1 MARVACPVRVRGSRK
16 RTGGNIDI
24 ARANR
29 HKRTRVYEPR
39 VESARRPK
47 TARPMDRPNPAQG
60 EAMFERFDNAAK
72 RGVVLAQEHAKEYRS
87 NAVEPEHMA
96 LAYLSFHDHFGWLT
110 GVIGFTVEQ
119 LSDAL
124 AEAMPAIDT
133 DLPKPTEH
141 IRLAPATK
149 EVFERCLGG
158 LAAEGQLYRRPT
170 CFHRAGLGGVP
181 ASGTGTSRVHRALA
195 SGGQQFGLDYQG
207 LRDAVAVACYARRSQ
222 FRLQPALLPQLIRP
236 SASRLPRRSLDPT
249 VRRGDPGPD
258 RRAGRGALGRTRRPA
273 TTESV
278 PAQRPERRT
287 VRPTGPSASDHHDA
301 RAGRSTADHHGIFRR
316 LIRGR
321 ASRFGRSLVLGPQ
334 RSRKTTSIA
343 VPSLLEWPGSS
354 R

>member
-1 MARVACPVRVRGSRK
+1 
-16 RTGGNIDI
+16 
-24 ARANR
+24 
-29 HKRTRVYEPR
+29 
-39 VESARRPK
+39 
-47 TARPMDRPNPAQG
+47 
-60 EAMFERFDNAAK
+60 MFERFDNAAK

-170 CFHRAGLGGVP
+170 CVHRAGLGGVP

-195 SGGQQFGLDYQG
+195 SGG
-207 LRDAVAVACYARRSQ
+207 RAVWT
-222 FRLQPALLPQLIRP
+222 
-236 SASRLPRRSLDPT
+236 RLPGAQGCRGGGLLCSPFPVPPPASPTPPAHPT
-249 VRRGDPGPD
+249 VGESPATPEPRPHWSGAATPARTAGPAVERWVAPVVPRRPRVSRRNVQSAEPSGPRDHPHRTIMMRGPD
-258 RRAGRGALGRTRRPA
+258 DPLRITMGFFDDSYVG
-273 TTESV
+273 
-278 PAQRPERRT
+278 
-287 VRPTGPSASDHHDA
+287 A
-301 RAGRSTADHHGIFRR
+301 RAVSAG
-316 LIRGR
+316 
-321 ASRFGRSLVLGPQ
+321 SLVLGPQ

-343 VPSLLEWPGSS
+343 VPSLLEWPGPALVTSVGGDLIEQTIEARRSS
-354 R
+354 GDVMIFDPSGVLLQSGRKRWAGARRSWSPIGTARRTSRVPS